1 MNTTLKLGLLA
12 LAFNLA
18 GCGGE
23 EQAASTAAPVAAADI
38 AAPAAGAQTLVT
50 CDRDCLLGAVDQYVA
65 ALVAHDPALA
75 PFAADAKFTENTV
88 VLELGDGLWN
98 TASAAPAAYD
108 LRAADPESGQAA
120 FYMIIEES
128 GSPIWLSGR
137 LHVDNGAIDEL
148 ETVVI
153 RSGLGGS
160 GFGAYDLAGVD
171 PEWAAIVPPEQRNT
185 REELFDVADRY
196 VETLD
201 ADLAGHV
208 QFAPDCNRIENGV
221 ITANNPNATQ
231 GMGAQS
237 CQENVDSG
245 MWVYITD
252 INPRRFLVADVERGI
267 AMGMFM
273 FHHDGSHDHAMVN
286 GERVEYSGATRR
298 PFTTVIPEMF
308 KVRDGKITRIMAT
321 MASIPYKSQS
331 GWDE

>member
-1 MNTTLKLGLLA
+1 MKTTIKLGALA
-12 LAFNLA
+12 LTLTLA
-18 GCGGE
+18 ACGGA
-23 EQAASTAAPVAAADI
+23 EQTTAPAVTSTPAESTAA
-38 AAPAAGAQTLVT
+38 AAPAQALVS
-50 CDRDCLLGAVDQYVA
+50 CDRACLLGTVDQYLA
-65 ALVAHDPALA
+65 ALLAHDPAQA
-75 PFAADAKFTENTV
+75 PFASTAKFTENTV
-88 VLELGDGLWN
+88 VLPLGSGLWN
-98 TASAAPAAYD
+98 TASATPGVYD
-108 LRAADPESGQAA
+108 LRAADPLTGQVA
-120 FYMIIEES
+120 FYIIMEES

-137 LHVDNGAIDEL
+137 LHVTNGAIDEL

-153 RSGLGGS
+153 RQGLGGS
-160 GFGAYDLAGVD
+160 GFGAYDLAEVD
-171 PEWAAIVPPEQRNT
+171 PEWNAIVPPEQRNT

-208 QFAPDCNRIENGV
+208 QFDPSCNRIENGV
-221 ITANNPNATQ
+221 ITANNPNATG
-231 GMGAQS
+231 GMGAAS

-252 INPRRFLVADVERGI
+252 INPRRFLVADEEHGI

-308 KVRDGKITRIMAT
+308 KVRDGKITRIVAT
-321 MASIPYKSQS
+321 MASIPYQSKS
-331 GWDE
+331 GWD